1 MAKKKP
7 IKATK
12 SVKKTAKTNKP
23 AKKSVPARKGKR
35 NLEVAVTKIA
45 KTRPTAE
52 KKSVKKI
59 AGKKPLVKPAK
70 KPAKLV
76 KKAVPAKPAKK
87 GEAVR
92 TAVRKTVRAVKKV
105 RSAKPSV
112 PETKTIN
119 KAPKSTIKKTPVVK
133 MYDESEVLDV
143 IKNIFPEIKKRVIE
157 NVQLTDKQIKRLTQ
171 KFPKKMAKIPANIKR
186 SLGIVDDSTKALD
199 AAELAAKTRV
209 VDTEKADENA
219 KLMQL
224 FENAKQEQGE
234 AQTSKIIKAVQ
245 LRVNKRL
252 FGLYTN
258 YKKIVTQL
266 NNFTSVALN
275 RVAQQYIGTQTGS
288 MLEKA
293 IPSVSSIFTSTEE
306 NEYDFFSYG
315 GSKLDDLKTGLDDEG
330 DFVDEDAREGIANKP
345 LIADPNQA
353 TAADTAP
360 EYDDN
365 DSAFTQDSES
375 EPESV
380 SDSGSGKKKIT
391 RKKENYIRTTGQ
403 TRIRYADK
411 ASMVS
416 KVIGATDMFNGS
428 KRAACLG
435 FTMGAIDK
443 HGSFSTASMVY
454 DENNNA
460 QKVTDPNVVV
470 HGNTTLPFHTDKL
483 LFAKFADVLGQAIG
497 MKQVSLG
504 LKTVLSTKAYN
515 FLRINGFNDTYHVL
529 MRKNSDN
536 TGRYGIIISASKG
549 SSDNDC
555 RVLVIHFGILGIT
568 HQEITTLCQGDFKD
582 MNDKLFEYVAYS
594 ILSNGLMSQG
604 KVFGFSLKEKSLL
617 APSRQNATEK
627 KNKIFKL
634 ANGHI
639 HFLPDIDRRHEFA
652 TFQETL
658 KLPETLDDTLL
669 GPDGKT
675 DAERFSG
682 AVVYTDLVN
691 NIAFHYSKAGK
702 LCSTI
707 FSGAC
712 DLNARD
718 CANLMKPTPMVLGMK
733 AEQYDPTNENH
744 RADMSPYGTETYLP
758 IRYIGRSNINLL
770 DTTQCHGF
778 PGFSQ
783 NTYILVRI
791 EDLRDSWNS
800 DQRYYNVIAEAL
812 ENYLSA
818 TSTKLDADDYSGSGN
833 AHSIVA
839 QNGGLTDIDWQSA
852 KYMETK
858 RMMPRDASAIAIM
871 LEIAKKSKEEW
882 PGLDT
887 WQKRAEDARVKPPSK
902 SDLQDIVGQF
912 DGLIQDDNGEFPTF
926 MPHQAYT
933 LHTLGHQDTAALDCD
948 MGGGK
953 TFMSCC
959 DATRWIKTGVHGK
972 PARPCIVMP
981 ASLIENYMTDVKNN
995 FFGKNLNF
1003 FVLSSETRR
1012 WSGMDNK
1019 KIIELA
1025 KGTPVNTVFV
1035 ASYEW
1040 LGLDNYPVVVGT
1052 TLKPFTVKKSGD
1064 GKKGKREKLLAEVPQ
1079 VMDVYPNAQLLL
1091 DIGINVLY
1099 LDESQ
1104 KIKNPSSGTHKSVQT
1119 LSGIPVKRIM
1129 TGTMVTRDVDDVF
1142 TQTSF
1147 IDGTMIGTRSRFA
1160 HLYCVPGKESEIRR
1174 GLEKKVRQTL
1184 TASGVM
1190 QLRRS
1195 MWLGLLPK
1203 KTEKFEFVKLEGL
1216 HGAVYEVL
1224 MQDILQ
1230 DDKEL
1235 KDTASYYNDPA
1246 LIEQAKTYTLTLLTG
1261 SNSDIDEDPHGEDLE
1276 RMRAEA
1282 CGDDVN
1288 DDNEEKAGRGKTNK
1302 LAQFFEKKRSIA
1314 TKVSMLQAFISN
1326 PQALKPEN
1334 FGKEAQEKLKNLNSE
1349 LPDHTAKDL
1358 RIVELIEDHWKTTS
1372 GKYIKRSEQKKLYGD
1387 DTAKM
1392 RGKVI
1397 IFALNIST
1405 VEHVYAYLKKS
1416 KFANRVVKY
1425 VKSDS
1430 KANDNL
1436 LDFKNAENDDAAI
1449 IVAAETS
1456 VIYGQNM
1463 QAADMMIKLTL
1474 PWTTGDYDQAVARI
1488 YRNGQKLECSIYNI
1502 IANGTFEVGKLAKFL
1517 IRQNSNRKLISDY
1530 TNPYNMNH
1538 ALGSIGKGGLA
1549 NILKDEADMRN
1560 FTYEDDITHETVHLD
1575 LLDVHQSVYDHEIQ
1589 EAKKHIKTFEE
1600 AGYGDPNT
1608 QRIAM
1613 ASGESVI
1620 DAVSEDLRPKD
1631 PSGKPLTPGEFQLAD
1646 LTYFDGDVIVNSR
1659 NINKKSLTAEIKRQR
1674 DLELAQSMG
1683 EDVVNALVSQG
1694 ADVLLRQYMIRA
1706 LNEALQE
1713 NPAFKKFIPESGT
1726 KGFTVYLG
1734 QALRSADMRLLN
1746 VEGMSFKNFAEVA
1759 GNDLSDPETRAELMT
1774 LARICY
1780 NKVVKYYPG
1789 CTAID
1794 ESVEVKY
1801 NKAQQPIDVIGYDKH
1816 MDHGMVKKNAK
1827 IISAIVGK
1835 AKEEEEETPT
1845 QKNLKDI
1852 KQRAA
1857 RRAEVEEQEPVE
1869 DAVNGIN
1876 LGVSELVVVDEDE
1889 DLSSK
1894 NVPINDSVYVFAP
1907 AGANDPKLL
1916 KKLLKV
1922 NLGVGRGTK
1931 KFEKKVMWLYNRP
1944 VSDMKQVVSIAIA
1957 IENAGGFVQK
1967 VGKGAGA
1974 KYAITTDEAAL
1985 AVFRVKA
1992 PTNFGKLEDMG
2003 GLAHHVATAA
2013 KLATTKLQAE
2023 VELGLFMFDRRIL
2036 VMGESRNEVLLKQVG
2051 FKRIELYRADFD
2063 RNSKLQSNLETCFK
2077 RIRSA
2082 GLEINNSD
2090 LLARRLKLLAGK
2102 AVAV

>member
-7 IKATK
+7 IKTK
-12 SVKKTAKTNKP
+12 KPVKQVKKQVKKP
-23 AKKSVPARKGKR
+23 AKKAVPARTGKR

-45 KTRPTAE
+45 KTRPTLE

-59 AGKKPLVKPAK
+59 AGKKPVVKPAK
-70 KPAKLV
+70 KTTKPV
-76 KKAVPAKPAKK
+76 KIDAPAKPAKK
-87 GEAVR
+87 GAAVR
-92 TAVRKTVRAVKKV
+92 TALRKTVKKIRAVKPAPV
-105 RSAKPSV
+105 TQEP
-112 PETKTIN
+112 KTT
-119 KAPKSTIKKTPVVK
+119 KAPKSALKKTPVVK

-143 IKNIFPEIKKRVIE
+143 LKNIFPEIKKRVIE
-157 NVQLTDKQIKRLTQ
+157 NVRLTDKQIKRLTQ
-171 KFPKKMAKIPANIKR
+171 KFPKKLSKIPANIKR

-209 VDTEKADENA
+209 VDTDKAEENA
-219 KLMQL
+219 KLMQD
-224 FENAKQEQGE
+224 FESAKQERGE
-234 AQTSKIIKAVQ
+234 AQTSKVIKAVQ

-252 FGLYTN
+252 FGIYAN
-258 YKKIVTQL
+258 YKRLVTQL

-275 RVAQQYIGTQTGS
+275 RVAQQYFGTQTGS
-288 MLEKA
+288 MLEQA
-293 IPSVSSIFTSTEE
+293 IPSVSSIFTSTEV
-306 NEYDFFSYG
+306 NEYDFFKYK
-315 GSKLDDLKTGLDDEG
+315 GSKLEDLKTGLDPEG
-330 DFVDEDAREGIANKP
+330 DFVDEDAREGISNKP
-345 LIADPNQA
+345 LIDIPNQNQA
-353 TAADTAP
+353 TAADDAP
-360 EYDDN
+360 EYEDN
-365 DSAFTQDSES
+365 DSIFTQDSES
-375 EPESV
+375 DT
-380 SDSGSGKKKIT
+380 DSGSDAGPGKKIT

-411 ASMVS
+411 ANMVS
-416 KVIGATDMFNGS
+416 KVIGASDMFNGS

-443 HGSFSTASMVY
+443 HGSFSTASTVY

-470 HGNTTLPFHTDKL
+470 HGNTVLPFHTDKL
-483 LFAKFADVLGQAIG
+483 LFAKFVDVLGQAIG
-497 MKQVSLG
+497 MTPVHIG

-515 FLRINGFNDTYHVL
+515 FLRLNGFTDNYHVL

-536 TGRYGIIISASKG
+536 TGRYGVIICVSKG
-549 SSDNDC
+549 RSDSDC
-555 RVLVIHFGILGIT
+555 RVLVVHFGIIGIT
-568 HQEITTLCQGDFKD
+568 HQEITTICQGDFKE
-582 MNDKLFEYVAYS
+582 MNDKLFEYVSYS

-617 APSRQNATEK
+617 SPSRQNATEK

-658 KLPETLDDTLL
+658 KLPDTLDDSLL

-691 NIAFHYSKAGK
+691 NIAFYYSKAGK

-718 CANLMKPTPMVLGMK
+718 CANLMKPTPMVLGLK

-744 RADMSPYGTETYLP
+744 RADMSPYGTETHLP
-758 IRYIGRSNINLL
+758 IRYIGKANVNVL

-783 NTYILVRI
+783 NSYILVRV

-818 TSTKLDADDYSGSGN
+818 TPNKLDADDYSGAGN
-833 AHSIVA
+833 AHAIVS
-839 QNGGLTDIDWQSA
+839 QGGGLTDIDWQSA
-852 KYMETK
+852 KYAENN
-858 RMMPRDASAIAIM
+858 RMTPRDASAIAIM
-871 LEIAKKSKEEW
+871 LEIAKKSKQEW
-882 PGLDT
+882 PELDT

-902 SDLQDIVGQF
+902 SDLEDIVGQF
-912 DGLIQDDNGEFPTF
+912 DGLIPGDNGEFPTF

-959 DATRWIKTGVHGK
+959 DATRWIKNGVHGK

-1003 FVLSSETRR
+1003 FVLSSGTRR

-1019 KIIELA
+1019 KIVELA

-1040 LGLDNYPVVVGT
+1040 LGLDNYPIVIGT
-1052 TLKPFTVKKSGD
+1052 RMETFSVKRSD
-1064 GKKGKREKLLAEVPQ
+1064 GKKGKDKRVAEIPEIID
-1079 VMDVYPNAQLLL
+1079 MYPNAQLLL
-1091 DIGINVLY
+1091 DMGINVLY

-1104 KIKNPSSGTHKSVQT
+1104 KIKNPDSGTHKSVQM
-1119 LSGIPVKRIM
+1119 LSGIPIKRIM

-1147 IDGTMIGTRSRFA
+1147 IDGTMIGTRKRFS
-1160 HLYCVPGKESEIRR
+1160 HLYCVDGKSEIRR

-1203 KTEKFEFVKLEGL
+1203 KTEKFEFVDLDGL

-1224 MQDILQ
+1224 MKDILQ
-1230 DDKEL
+1230 DDAEFVSAA
-1235 KDTASYYNDPA
+1235 DDFPEY
-1246 LIEQAKTYTLTLLTG
+1246 IEQAKTYTLALLTG
-1261 SNSDIDEDPHGEDLE
+1261 ASSDVDEDPHGKDMEK
-1276 RMRAEA
+1276 MRAEA
-1282 CGDDVN
+1282 CGDNYEEDTSS
-1288 DDNEEKAGRGKTNK
+1288 EKAGRSKNNK
-1302 LAQFFEKKRSIA
+1302 LAQFLEKKRSIA
-1314 TKVSMLQAFISN
+1314 TKVAMLQAFISN

-1334 FGKEAQEKLKNLNSE
+1334 FGKDAQEKLKNLNSE
-1349 LPDHTAKDL
+1349 LPDHTAKDI
-1358 RIVELIEDHWKTTS
+1358 RIVQLIDEHWKSTS
-1372 GKYIKRSEQKKLYGD
+1372 GKYIKKSDQKKLYGE
-1387 DTAKM
+1387 DTSKM

-1416 KFANRVVKY
+1416 KFAGNVVKY

-1436 LDFKNAENDDAAI
+1436 LDFKNAENEDAAI

-1463 QAADMMIKLTL
+1463 QAADMMVKLTL

-1488 YRNGQKLECSIYNI
+1488 YRNGQKLECSVFNI
-1502 IANGTFEVGKLAKFL
+1502 VANKTFEIAKLAKFL

-1538 ALGSIGKGGLA
+1538 ALGGIGKGGIA
-1549 NILKDEADMRN
+1549 NLIKDEAGMRN
-1560 FTYEDDITHETVHLD
+1560 FTYEDDVTGKTVHLD
-1575 LLDVHQSVYDHEIQ
+1575 LLDVHQSVYDHELH
-1589 EAKKHIKTFEE
+1589 EAQKHIRVFEE

-1613 ASGESVI
+1613 ASGEPVI
-1620 DAVSEDLRPKD
+1620 DARSEDLRPKD
-1631 PSGKPLTPGEFQLAD
+1631 QSGKTLTPGEFQLAD
-1646 LTYFDGDVIVNSR
+1646 LTYFDGDIIVNSR

-1674 DLELAQSMG
+1674 DLELAQTMG

-1706 LNEALQE
+1706 LNETLQE

-1794 ESVEVKY
+1794 ESIEVKY
-1801 NKAQQPIDVIGYDKH
+1801 NKAQQPIDVIGFDKH
-1816 MDHGMVKKNAK
+1816 MDKNMVAKNAK

-1835 AKEEEEETPT
+1835 AKEEDEETPT
-1845 QKNLKDI
+1845 QKNLKES

-1857 RRAEVEEQEPVE
+1857 RKAEVEEQEPSE
-1869 DAVNGIN
+1869 EAENGIN

-1889 DLSSK
+1889 DFSVK
-1894 NVPINDSVYVFAP
+1894 NVPTNDSVYIFAP
-1907 AGANDPKLL
+1907 AGGNDPKLL

-1931 KFEKKVMWLYNRP
+1931 MFEKKVMWLYNRP

-2013 KLATTKLQAE
+2013 KLSTTKIQAE

-2051 FKRIELYRADFD
+2051 FKRIELYRVGFD
-2063 RNSKLQSNLETCFK
+2063 RNAKLQSNLETCFK
-2077 RIRSA
+2077 RIRNA

-2090 LLARRLKLLAGK
+2090 LLARRLKLIAGK
-2102 AVAV
+2102 TVEV